1 MRARR
6 ATVSTSIRQTP
17 LRHIGRRDLF
27 HRENA
32 RGSGERGAA
41 DILRREHRTGTH
53 WPGLCRETGRPVARR
68 RVCLDD
74 RLAGLVG
81 SREKFQ
87 LSRGSRP
94 SLPEGTLENLLTRKL
109 ELFAGLTADDRRLL
123 DDTVK
128 PTRTVAARTD
138 IIREGHASRDVRLV
152 LDGFA
157 CRYKL
162 LKSGQTADRGLF
174 DPGRL
179 LRSARLHPEG
189 HGPQHRNLVA
199 VQAGRYPTA
208 SHPGVAGA
216 AKHRSCDMVMRRWS
230 MKPRCGNGCST
241 SGQRDA
247 VPRIGHL
254 LCELSARL
262 RVVGLV
268 TDNSYKLPLTQT
280 DIGDTTGLS
289 FVHVNRSLQELRD
302 RGLIDYR
309 SRNIVIRNP
318 AGLIDLA
325 GFNPNYLH
333 LQNDISTGPWRS
345 VGVTDHG

>member
-1 MRARR
+1 M
-6 ATVSTSIRQTP
+6 
-17 LRHIGRRDLF
+17 
-27 HRENA
+27 
-32 RGSGERGAA
+32 
-41 DILRREHRTGTH
+41 
-53 WPGLCRETGRPVARR
+53 
-68 RVCLDD
+68 
-74 RLAGLVG
+74 
-81 SREKFQ
+81 
-87 LSRGSRP
+87 
-94 SLPEGTLENLLTRKL
+94 ENLLTRKL

-162 LKSGQTADRGLF
+162 LKSGKRQIVAYLI
-174 DPGRL
+174 PGDFCDLHVFILKAMDHSIGTLSPCRL
-179 LRSARLHPEG
+179 VDIPRHRILELLERPSIARAIWYATLVDEATLREWLL
-189 HGPQHRNLVA
+189 NV
-199 VQAGRYPTA
+199 
-208 SHPGVAGA
+208 
-216 AKHRSCDMVMRRWS
+216 
-230 MKPRCGNGCST
+230 
-241 SGQRDA
+241 GQRDA

-289 FVHVNRSLQELRD
+289 FVHVNRCLQELRD

-333 LQNDISTGPWRS
+333 LQNDISTGR
-345 VGVTDHG
+345 GGR